1 MSTFASC
8 RARTKISTDA
18 AVHTGYGRLN
28 HSTPVYIRKG
38 DTMITIEQ
46 LPEQN
51 IADKVIYVLNKV
63 EPKFHILFGSVS
75 KNVQKM
81 KKNVFFF

>member
-1 MSTFASC
+1 
-8 RARTKISTDA
+8 
-18 AVHTGYGRLN
+18 
-28 HSTPVYIRKG
+28 
-38 DTMITIEQ
+38 MITIEQ

-81 KKNVFFF
+81 KKKRVFFLIWLRAAILIFHQCYFNFLSISTP